1 MSDDTIYRQ
10 AAIDEI
16 ARWIGYIDEDM
27 ILRIQT
33 GLKKVPSA
41 QPEYWLDEW
50 CTECKEYDHERHC
63 CPRFNHVIRTTLQEV
78 QAEQPG
84 IIRCKDCK
92 YWREDHTCKE
102 HSLVSPMLANDF
114 CSRAERR
121 TDE

>member
-1 MSDDTIYRQ
+1 MSDDLISRLSELRCQYNCFDENERDAYHTLSE
-10 AAIDEI
+10 AIKAI
-16 ARWIGYIDEDM
+16 
-27 ILRIQT
+27 
-33 GLKKVPSA
+33 SA
-41 QPEYWLDEW
+41 QSGRCEDCENFSKTRLLIPQPE
-50 CTECKEYDHERHC
+50 
-63 CPRFNHVIRTTLQEV
+63 
-78 QAEQPG
+78 